1 MKNNGLPYLL
11 IRNCVHFSGH
21 ANRAP
26 VVHQFTEHKVD
37 KEVWDPCILQR
48 SKIKNAFP
56 FTVLISNSVA
66 LYIHALRF
74 YQQFASKR
82 NPLWLFHCLPV

>member
-26 VVHQFTEHKVD
+26 VVHQFTELKVD
-37 KEVWDPCILQR
+37 KEVWDPCILQHNFL
-48 SKIKNAFP
+48 KVIK
-56 FTVLISNSVA
+56 
-66 LYIHALRF
+66 
-74 YQQFASKR
+74 
-82 NPLWLFHCLPV
+82 

>member
-37 KEVWDPCILQR
+37 KEVWDPCILQHNFL
-48 SKIKNAFP
+48 KVVK
-56 FTVLISNSVA
+56 
-66 LYIHALRF
+66 
-74 YQQFASKR
+74 
-82 NPLWLFHCLPV
+82 

>member
-37 KEVWDPCILQR
+37 KEVWDPCILQHNFLKVVKKKKMLFR
-48 SKIKNAFP
+48 SP
-56 FTVLISNSVA
+56 F
-66 LYIHALRF
+66 
-74 YQQFASKR
+74 
-82 NPLWLFHCLPV
+82 